1 MPPPHAPSRLQRRA
15 RAWHAGVSAKPRPTR
30 YVDAFAT
37 SVARDTADVPLGE
50 RVALLL
56 EAERSLR
63 ATPGVSVGRAWLDLW
78 RTEKTFYSTTG
89 SRIAQSLRQTGCG
102 MTALAVGDGEAQDRT
117 FPGDVGL
124 YQSGGW
130 EIVESARLR
139 ENAGRIGE
147 EAVRLL
153 TAPQC
158 PAGEFDV
165 ILGGS
170 QVSLQIH
177 ESCGHAAELD
187 RIMGWEANFSG
198 TSFLAAEQLGA
209 LRYGSKHVTIVI
221 DNTLPLGLAT
231 TGYDDEGAKSGRS
244 DIVRDGILVGFEMS
258 RDTAR
263 TLGRETNAC
272 VRAESWQHV
281 PMIRMCNLS
290 LQPGSVPF
298 EALFDDVKAGVYM
311 ESNRSWSEA
320 YANDVATLDGKH
332 AGDVAADKALR
343 AAAPIAVEP
352 GVWTVIL
359 EPATLGELLSYLAG
373 HFSAQAYDEGSSFV
387 SGSLGALCAG
397 KNVTLA
403 DDCAHELHR
412 GMPFDFEGYSR
423 RQKQLVTGGVATG
436 VVTDAYWARRLERPN
451 TGHGMPAPSPS
462 GPQALHLVVSAG
474 DKSVERLIAET
485 QRGLLI
491 SRFWYIRPVDQ
502 RKTIV
507 TGMTR
512 DGTFLIE
519 NGTLGPGVR
528 NMRFNQSILEALK
541 YAEFSHRQVRT
552 EGYSYSIALPAVKF
566 ERFAFTSLT
575 DF

>member
-1 MPPPHAPSRLQRRA
+1 MSTFDALAA
-15 RAWHAGVSAKPRPTR
+15 RALDTAGARGAHYADVRFEDARTERIEVRNGAVTTLGDQTSAGYGIRALYDGAWGFAASSDRSESGVDTAAARAVAIAKASASIGRPRFGEAPTDR

-37 SVARDTADVPLGE
+37 HVVRDAADVPLGD

-63 ATPGVSVGRAWLDLW
+63 ATPGVGVGRAWLDLW
-78 RTEKTFYSTTG
+78 RIEKTFYSTTG
-89 SRIAQSLRQTGCG
+89 SRIAQSLRQTGSG

-130 EIVESARLR
+130 EIVEAARLR
-139 ENAGRIGE
+139 ENAERIGE

-153 TAPQC
+153 AAPQC
-158 PAGEFDV
+158 PVGDFDV

-198 TSFLAAEQLGA
+198 TSFLSANQLGA

-290 LQPGSVPF
+290 LQPGTVPF

-311 ESNRSWSEA
+311 ESNRSWSIDDHRLNFQFGCQIGWEIKNGKRGRMLKNPT
-320 YANDVATLDGKH
+320 YAGVTPQFWNSCDAVADERSWVAWGTPHCGKGEPMQTGRT
-332 AGDVAADKALR
+332 AQG
-343 AAAPIAVEP
+343 AAPARFRNVSV
-352 GVWTVIL
+352 GV
-359 EPATLGELLSYLAG
+359 G
-373 HFSAQAYDEGSSFV
+373 YDG
-387 SGSLGALCAG
+387 
-397 KNVTLA
+397 
-403 DDCAHELHR
+403 
-412 GMPFDFEGYSR
+412 
-423 RQKQLVTGGVATG
+423 
-436 VVTDAYWARRLERPN
+436 
-451 TGHGMPAPSPS
+451 
-462 GPQALHLVVSAG
+462 
-474 DKSVERLIAET
+474 
-485 QRGLLI
+485 
-491 SRFWYIRPVDQ
+491 
-502 RKTIV
+502 
-507 TGMTR
+507 
-512 DGTFLIE
+512 
-519 NGTLGPGVR
+519 
-528 NMRFNQSILEALK
+528 
-541 YAEFSHRQVRT
+541 
-552 EGYSYSIALPAVKF
+552 
-566 ERFAFTSLT
+566 
-575 DF
+575 